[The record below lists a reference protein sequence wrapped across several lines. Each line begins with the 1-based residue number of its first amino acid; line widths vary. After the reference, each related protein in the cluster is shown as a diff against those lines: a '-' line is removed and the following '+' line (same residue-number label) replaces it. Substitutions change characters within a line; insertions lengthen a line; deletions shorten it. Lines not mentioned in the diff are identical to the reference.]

1 MPSVVCHH
9 HHPHPCQR
17 RRNPTNNGIT
27 AASPPFSSPLVTPPP
42 PRRRHA
48 LSAFS
53 IIHGAILDR
62 HAASTSS
69 GTTRRVPLPPAP
81 PLSKDG
87 PIAPAPPSRL
97 PRCIGLLS
105 GGRRLTL
112 LCFSGCCR
120 RSGDSNGSTLTLT
133 LVPASGATTMKLSF
147 YSPGLDGGG
156 ISHGPVAE
164 YRVMAVCCGC
174 LLFLLVVVCCGVVR
188 ETYVWYATNITNTG
202 AKSCTNRFGC
212 QIAIHTMTAICTRSI

>member
-1 MPSVVCHH
+1 LLNAVCRLPPPSSSSLSTPPQ
-9 HHPHPCQR
+9 PHQQRNHRRLTPVLLPPCD
-17 RRNPTNNGIT
+17 
-27 AASPPFSSPLVTPPP
+27 PPP

-147 YSPGLDGGG
+147 FSPGLDGGG
-156 ISHGPVAE
+156 H
-164 YRVMAVCCGC
+164 
-174 LLFLLVVVCCGVVR
+174 
-188 ETYVWYATNITNTG
+188 
-202 AKSCTNRFGC
+202 
-212 QIAIHTMTAICTRSI
+212 